1 MIVHRAAGLPVEV
14 ISMRG
19 CTLLFLGVL
28 AAVSS
33 GCETPDLTLPSE
45 AEMATFFTAA
55 AGAEVSLN
63 GNVVEVRVPQSQ
75 RDVRRGG
82 ALWAKVGPYIYL
94 FTEDTRSL
102 FQNFTGLAGVRVITY
117 TDGGRAELARALLL
131 RDGLTDI
138 LWRRSLN
145 ISGRAR
151 RDGTIRPSLLEGLV
165 IWGEDHTEFK
175 YDPRYVSRR

>member
-1 MIVHRAAGLPVEV
+1 MKR
-14 ISMRG
+14 
-19 CTLLFLGVL
+19 CTLLFLGVF
-28 AAVSS
+28 AAVTS
-33 GCETPDLTLPSE
+33 GCEAPDLTLPSE
-45 AEMATFFTAA
+45 AELATYFTAA
-55 AGAEVSLN
+55 AGAEVSLS

-102 FQNFTGLAGVRVITY
+102 FQDFSGLAGVRVITA
-117 TDGGRAELARALLL
+117 TDGGRTELARALLL

-151 RDGTIRPSLLEGLV
+151 RDGTTRPSLIENLV
-165 IWGEDHTEFK
+165 IWGEDHTDFT
-175 YDPRYVSRR
+175 YNPRYASRR